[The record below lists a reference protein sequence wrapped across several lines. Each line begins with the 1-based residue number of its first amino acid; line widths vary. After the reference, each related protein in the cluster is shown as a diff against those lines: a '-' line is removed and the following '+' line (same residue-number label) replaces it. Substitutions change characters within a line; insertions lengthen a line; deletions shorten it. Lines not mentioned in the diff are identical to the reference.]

1 MTEHETEGNS
11 LEPVGGGPVAPAGD
25 ASPPDVRP
33 GRRGRARLVV
43 GAVVAVVAAAIAGG
57 AALALSATHS
67 SGVGTGVVVIDTN
80 LAYQGEQAAGTGMV
94 LTSSGL
100 VLTNNHVIRGATQI
114 RVVEPTTRRSFKA
127 QVIGYDTSDDVAVLQ
142 LGGASNLKTIPLGD
156 SSSLDAGE
164 AVKALGNAGGTG
176 SVHTATG
183 TVTAVNRAITVSDD
197 QGGSESLSGMIQ
209 TNAPIQPGD
218 SGGPLMDS
226 SGHVVGMDTA
236 ASVANDSPQ
245 ETASQGFAIPIDKA
259 MSIAQQITR
268 GEASDSIHVG
278 GTAFLGVEVEA
289 NSYGGSGAVV
299 TSVVPGSPAE
309 NAGLVPGDVITSV
322 GDQTVSSPDGLTEIV
337 ATQKPG
343 APISATYVDQ
353 YGTTQTAAVALG
365 SGPPR

>member
-1 MTEHETEGNS
+1 MSENETEGSS
-11 LEPVGGGPVAPAGD
+11 LEPVGAAPVEPAGE
-25 ASPPDVRP
+25 ASTPGVRP
-33 GRRGRARLVV
+33 RRRRRTRVAL
-43 GAVVAVVAAAIAGG
+43 GAMVAVVAAAIAGG
-57 AALALSATHS
+57 AALALSGTRSA
-67 SGVGTGVVVIDTN
+67 GVGTGVVVIDTN

-100 VLTNNHVIRGATQI
+100 VLTNNHVIRGATAI
-114 RVVEPTTRRSFKA
+114 KVVEPTTGRSFKA
-127 QVIGYDTSDDVAVLQ
+127 QVIGYDTADDVAVLQ
-142 LGGASNLKTIPLGD
+142 AGGATNLKTIPVGD
-156 SSSLDAGE
+156 SATLDAGE

-183 TVTAVNRAITVSDD
+183 TVTGVDRAISVSDD
-197 QGGSESLSGMIQ
+197 QGGSENLSGMIQ

-218 SGGPLMDS
+218 SGGPLMNS
-226 SGHVVGMDTA
+226 SGQVVGMDTA
-236 ASVANDSPQ
+236 ASVANGDPQ
-245 ETASQGFAIPIDKA
+245 AAASEGYAIPINKA

-268 GEASDSIHVG
+268 GEGSDTVHVG

-289 NSYGGSGAVV
+289 DSYGGSGAVV

-309 NAGLVPGDVITSV
+309 NAGLAPGDVITSV
-322 GDQTVSSPDGLTEIV
+322 GDQAVSSPDGLTEIV

-353 YGTTQTAAVALG
+353 YGTTQTANVALG